1 MGSDLHQLVPP
12 YRLIYESINQGL
24 VIPFLGAG
32 ASLYLD
38 PLPAGDSKE
47 KKVFVPTATELA
59 NFLARKSEFPAEE
72 AVDLA
77 KVAQYYSLIGG
88 RAPLYRELHSI
99 FDRDF
104 PLSPLHTFLAG
115 INHPLLIITTNY
127 DDLIERAFLKQGR
140 EFDVVVHTT
149 DPSIGDRVI
158 WLEHGTKSPIEISP
172 NKLDID
178 LNNVTVI
185 YKMHGA
191 IDRQS
196 PQRDQYVITED
207 DYIDFLVR
215 MTKNKAIPAIFA
227 EPFQSSHFL
236 FLGYSLRDWN
246 LRVILNRIQSELRR
260 PTDITSWGIQYK
272 PSLMERK
279 FWQKRGVEVYD
290 LLLNEFV
297 QELYKRESGE
307 I

>member
-1 MGSDLHQLVPP
+1 MGSDSHQLVPP

-32 ASLYLD
+32 ASLNRD
-38 PLPAGDSKE
+38 PLPAGDDNE
-47 KKVFVPTATELA
+47 NKVFVPTATELA
-59 NFLARKSEFPAEE
+59 NYLARKSEFPAEE
-72 AVDLA
+72 TIDLA

-99 FDRDF
+99 FNRDF
-104 PLSPLHTFLAG
+104 PLSPLHTFLAS

-140 EFDVVVHTT
+140 EFDVVVHIT
-149 DPSIGDRVI
+149 DPSIGDRVM
-158 WLEHGTKSPIEISP
+158 WLEHGSKSPIEISP

-178 LNNVTVI
+178 LKTVTVI

-196 PQRDQYVITED
+196 PDRDQYVITED

-227 EPFQSSHFL
+227 EPFQASHFL

-260 PTDITSWGIQYK
+260 PLDVTSWGIQYK

-279 FWQKRGVEVYD
+279 FWQRRGVEVYD
-290 LLLNEFV
+290 LFLNEFV

>member
-1 MGSDLHQLVPP
+1 MGSDFHQLAPP

-32 ASLYLD
+32 ASLYLG
-38 PLPAGDSKE
+38 PKPAEGDNKSN
-47 KKVFVPTATELA
+47 VFIPTATELA
-59 NFLARKSEFPAEE
+59 NFLARKSEFPEEE
-72 AVDLA
+72 AIDLA

-88 RAPLYRELHSI
+88 RDPLYRELHSI
-99 FDRDF
+99 FNRDF
-104 PLSPLHTFLAG
+104 PLSPLHTFLAS

-127 DDLIERAFLKQGR
+127 DDLIERAFLEQGR
-140 EFDVVVHTT
+140 KFDVVVHTT

-158 WLEHGTKSPIEISP
+158 WMAYGSKSPVEISP

-178 LNNVTVI
+178 LKNVTVI

-191 IDRQS
+191 IDRQF

-260 PTDITSWGIQYK
+260 PSDVTSWGIQYK

-297 QELYKRESGE
+297 QELYKRENGKT
-307 I
+307 

>member
-1 MGSDLHQLVPP
+1 MNSNSQQLVPP
-12 YRLIYESINQGL
+12 YRLIYESLNGGL

-32 ASLYLD
+32 ASVNRD
-38 PLPAGDSKE
+38 APLAGNANE
-47 KKVFVPTATELA
+47 KKFFVPTAMELA
-59 NFLARKSEFPAEE
+59 NYLASKSEFPTEE
-72 AVDLA
+72 AIDLA

-99 FDRDF
+99 FDHDF
-104 PLSPLHTFLAG
+104 PITLLHTFLAS
-115 INHPLLIITTNY
+115 INRPLLIITTNY
-127 DDLIERAFLKQGR
+127 DDLIERAFFKQGR
-140 EFDVVVHTT
+140 KFDVVIHST
-149 DPSIGDRVI
+149 DSNIGDRVI
-158 WLEHGTKSPIEISP
+158 WLQHGSEIPTEISP

-178 LNNVTVI
+178 LSNNTVI

-191 IDRQS
+191 VDRRA
-196 PQRDQYVITED
+196 PAHDQYVITED
-207 DYIDFLVR
+207 DYVDFLVR

-227 EPFQSSHFL
+227 EPFQTSHFL

-246 LRVILNRIQSELRR
+246 FRVILNRIQNELRR
-260 PTDITSWGIQYK
+260 PSDITSWGIQYK

-297 QELYKRESGE
+297 QELYKRGRGE
-307 I
+307 L